1 MPPEICITV
10 QKPDIVIIDKK
21 DKSVHIFELTCPL
34 EQHIE
39 KRHLEKSNK
48 YAHFVTDCSSGTMKC
63 QVTCFEISSRGLITP
78 RNSEHLHTLHKYT
91 QKGLKLSTFK
101 KNVSALSVLSSFHI
115 WLCRSDPTFQEPPF
129 LPAPFQEKTKEMPA
143 RTAGQ

>member
-1 MPPEICITV
+1 MRETDLFSWE
-10 QKPDIVIIDKK
+10 KLTYSHARNWSLANT
-21 DKSVHIFELTCPL
+21 SVVRYVPL

-78 RNSEHLHTLHKYT
+78 RNSEHLHTIHKYT
-91 QKGLKLSTFK
+91 HKGLKLSTFK

-129 LPAPFQEKTKEMPA
+129 LPAPFQEKTKEIPA

>member
-1 MPPEICITV
+1 MNYVVNCVDKEKFTVFSDIPGHAAAGGGSMPPEICITV

-48 YAHFVTDCSSGTMKC
+48 YAHFVTDCSSGTVKC

-91 QKGLKLSTFK
+91 HKGLKISTFK
-101 KNVSALSVLSSFHI
+101 K
-115 WLCRSDPTFQEPPF
+115 
-129 LPAPFQEKTKEMPA
+129 KTKVICANLPDFILI
-143 RTAGQ
+143 